1 MSESQSEFVRTPPHD
16 DTAEQSVL
24 GGMMLS
30 KDAIAD
36 VVEVIGGGA
45 DFYKPAHEMI
55 YEAIINLYGHGEPA
69 DAITVADELTKRGEL
84 NRVGGAAYLHSLIA
98 SVPTAANAGFYA
110 EIVAERAML
119 RRLVEAGTKIVQ
131 LGYSG
136 DGEAEDLVNAAQAE
150 IYGVSANNTREDYV
164 PLSEAMNSTVEEIEA
179 NGSRAGGIHGVPTG
193 FIEFDELTAG
203 LQPGQMVVVAARPA
217 MGKALALDTPIP
229 TPEGWTTMGDIR
241 VGDLVLGADG
251 RPTKVINATEVMTGR
266 PCYTVTFDDGT
277 RIIADA
283 EHQWLTHTRASRRAR
298 IKVGAGGPAVDEPQL
313 AGAKVRTTAEIHET
327 VRCATADNRANH
339 CISNAS
345 ALQLPDADLPIAPYT
360 LGVWLGDGA
369 AASARITTADD
380 EVLQGIEADGYDIGQ
395 VQGLTYSVH
404 LPQENREFT
413 KHCQIC
419 GKEFTHTDRNVTTCS
434 RTCGGK
440 RKNLIATPQ
449 SCATCI
455 DCGRPCT
462 AGLRCLS
469 CHRSRASV
477 QGRLRTLGVLN
488 NKHIP
493 MSYLRA
499 SELQR
504 RALLAGLLDSYGT
517 VTNAGCVQFVVT
529 NRQLALDVQELVHSL
544 GYRTGLRTKKVAART
559 PESSTAY
566 KLTFSTSDTVFGLS
580 RKNQMHR
587 ERDARPTAKRTWRY
601 IVSVEPVESVPVR
614 CIEVDNSDHLFL
626 ASSAFV
632 PTHNSTF
639 ALDIARSAAIKHK
652 MTTVFFSLEM
662 GRNEIAM
669 KILSAEAGINL
680 SDLRKGRLDDDQWA
694 KIATAMGKMDSAPL
708 FIDDSP
714 NMTLMEIRAKARR
727 LKQKNDLKLIVLD
740 YLQLMSSGKKVESRQ
755 QEVSEFSRALKLMA
769 KELEVPLIALSQL
782 NRGSEQRPDKKPQV
796 SDLRESGCLTADTRI
811 LRSDI
816 GAEVTIAELFAQ
828 GARDIPVWSLGDD
841 MRFVE
846 RHLTHVFSTGV
857 KPVYRLT
864 LASGKTLRA
873 TANHPFFTYT
883 GWKGLG
889 ELSVGDRL
897 GVPRHVNGPSVRT
910 RWTDE
915 QVILLAHM
923 IGDGSALAH
932 QPIRYASID
941 PENLDAVAESA
952 RKQFGITGVRDTH
965 PAARCTSLRLPSP
978 EKLTHGKGNP
988 LAAWLDELGL
998 FDKRSWE
1005 KFIPEQVFALPKRQI
1020 ALFIKHLWATDGS
1033 VTLNKNGRAGRIYYG
1048 STSRAL
1054 VDQLSLLLLR
1064 FGINSRV
1071 RASTIKGEY
1080 RQGYSLDISGR
1091 DEQLRFLREI
1101 SSYGER
1107 AKNCAL
1113 LLAALTDGGSS
1124 SNTNG
1129 DTAPVQVWDDVRKI
1143 LSEEGMSHRE
1153 FQAAMGSQYCGSSYD
1168 KSAPSGSRLEKVATV
1183 LDAADLEML
1192 AVNDLFW
1199 DTVTGIEYDGEEE
1212 VFDATVLGNHNFVA
1226 NGITVHNS
1234 IEQDADMVILLHRED
1249 YYDKESTRAGEADV
1263 IVAKHRNGPTKTIAV
1278 AFQGHYSRFANMVH
1292 DSYTGTETF

>member
-45 DFYKPAHEMI
+45 DFYKPAHESI
-55 YEAIINLYGHGEPA
+55 YEAIIHLYGHGEPA

-131 LGYSG
+131 IGYSG
-136 DGEAEDLVNAAQAE
+136 DGEAEDLVNQAQAE
-150 IYGVSANNTREDYV
+150 IYGVSGNNTKEDYV
-164 PLSEAMNSTVEEIEA
+164 VLSEAMNSTVDEIEA

-203 LQPGQMVVVAARPA
+203 LQAGQMIVIAARPA

-229 TPEGWTTMGDIR
+229 TPTGWTTMGDIR
-241 VGDLVLGADG
+241 VGDTVLGADG
-251 RPTKVINATEVMTGR
+251 HPTRVINATDVMIGR
-266 PCYTVTFDDGT
+266 PCYRVTFDDGT
-277 RIIADA
+277 EIIADA
-283 EHQWLTHTRASRRAR
+283 EHQWLTHTRASRRAHY
-298 IKVGAGGPAVDEPQL
+298 KVAAGSISSKVSTLEGAR
-313 AGAKVRTTAEIHET
+313 VRTTTEIQST
-327 VRCATADNRANH
+327 LRCQTADRRINH
-339 CISNAS
+339 SVTNAQ
-345 ALQLPDADLPIAPYT
+345 ALQLPEATLPVAPYT
-360 LGVWLGDGA
+360 LGMWLGDGA
-369 AASARITTADD
+369 AAAARVTTADA
-380 EVLQGIEADGYDIGQ
+380 EVLERIEAEGYVTRCVQGI
-395 VQGLTYSVH
+395 TYSVH
-404 LPQENREFT
+404 LHPEIREFERE
-413 KHCQIC
+413 CVVC
-419 GKEFTHTDRNVTTCS
+419 GQGFVGRDRNITTCS
-434 RTCGGK
+434 RTCGGR
-440 RKNLIATPQ
+440 RKVLYNPQ
-449 SCATCI
+449 AAATCI
-455 DCGRPCT
+455 ECGGHCT
-462 AGLRCLS
+462 SGLCCMS
-469 CHRSRASV
+469 CHRSSASV
-477 QGRLRTLGVLN
+477 QGRLRALGVLG

-493 MSYLRA
+493 VQYLRA
-499 SELQR
+499 SESQR
-504 RALLAGLLDSYGT
+504 RALLAGLLDSDGT
-517 VTNAGCVQFVVT
+517 VTNAGCVQFAVT
-529 NRQLALDVQELVHSL
+529 NKQLAMDFQELAHSL
-544 GYRTGLRTKKVAART
+544 GYRTGLRGKRVKGRLEETSVLYKV
-559 PESSTAY
+559 
-566 KLTFSTSDTVFGLS
+566 TFSTTDTVFHLE

-587 ERDARPTAKRTWRY
+587 ERDARPTAKRTSRF
-601 IVSVEPVESVPVR
+601 IVGVEPIESVPVR
-614 CIEVDNSDHLFL
+614 CIEVDNDQHLFL
-626 ASSAFV
+626 ASRAFV

-639 ALDIARSAAIKHK
+639 ALDIARSAAIKHN

-680 SDLRKGRLDDDQWA
+680 SDLRKGKLDDDQWA

-727 LKQKNDLKLIVLD
+727 LKQKNNLKLIVLD

-769 KELEVPLIALSQL
+769 KELEVPVIALSQL
-782 NRGSEQRPDKKPQV
+782 NRGSEQRTDKKPQV
-796 SDLRESGCLTADTRI
+796 SDLRESGCLTADTRV
-811 LRSDI
+811 LRSDT
-816 GAEVTIAELFAQ
+816 GAETTMGELFAQ
-828 GARDIPVWSLGDD
+828 GAKDVPVWSLGDD
-841 MRFVE
+841 MRFAE

-889 ELSVGDRL
+889 ELEIGDRL
-897 GVPRHVNGPSVRT
+897 GVPRHVNGPSNRVE
-910 RWTDE
+910 WTDE

-923 IGDGSALAH
+923 LGDGSALAR
-932 QPIRYASID
+932 QPIRYASVD
-941 PENLDAVAESA
+941 EENLTVVAEA
-952 RKQFGITGVRDTH
+952 AFKQFGITGIRDTH
-965 PAARCTSLRLPSP
+965 EAARCTSLRLPAP
-978 EKLTHGKGNP
+978 VRLTHGKRNP

-1020 ALFIKHLWATDGS
+1020 ALFIKHLWSTDGS
-1033 VTLNKNGRAGRIYYG
+1033 VTVNKNGRSGRIYYV
-1048 STSRAL
+1048 STSREML
-1054 VDQLSLLLLR
+1054 DQLSLLLWR

-1071 RASTIKGEY
+1071 LGTAIKGEY
-1080 RQGYSLDISGR
+1080 RQGHSLDISGR
-1091 DEQLRFLREI
+1091 DEQLRFLQEI
-1101 SSYGER
+1101 SVYGER
-1107 AKNCAL
+1107 SKNCARL
-1113 LLAALTDGGSS
+1113 LDILTADGSRSS
-1124 SNTNG
+1124 TNV

-1143 LSEEGMSHRE
+1143 LSEKAMSHRE
-1153 FQAAMGSQYCGSSYD
+1153 FQAAMGSQYCGSAYY
-1168 KSAPSGSRLEKVATV
+1168 KSAPSRSRLAEVASV

-1192 AVNDLFW
+1192 AVNDVFW
-1199 DTVTGIEYDGEEE
+1199 DTVTAIEYDGEEE
-1212 VFDATVLGNHNFVA
+1212 VFDATVLGNHNFIA

-1249 YYDKESTRAGEADV
+1249 YYEKESTRAGEADV

-1292 DSYTGTETF
+1292 DSYGGSESF

>member
-45 DFYKPAHEMI
+45 DFYKPAHESI
-55 YEAIINLYGHGEPA
+55 YEAIIHLYGHGEPA

-131 LGYSG
+131 IGYSG
-136 DGEAEDLVNAAQAE
+136 DGEAEDLVNRAQAE
-150 IYGVSANNTREDYV
+150 IYGVSSNNTKEDYV
-164 PLSEAMNSTVEEIEA
+164 VLSEAMNSTVDEIEA

-203 LQPGQMVVVAARPA
+203 LQAGQMIVIAARPA
-217 MGKALALDTPIP
+217 MGK
-229 TPEGWTTMGDIR
+229 
-241 VGDLVLGADG
+241 
-251 RPTKVINATEVMTGR
+251 
-266 PCYTVTFDDGT
+266 
-277 RIIADA
+277 
-283 EHQWLTHTRASRRAR
+283 
-298 IKVGAGGPAVDEPQL
+298 
-313 AGAKVRTTAEIHET
+313 
-327 VRCATADNRANH
+327 
-339 CISNAS
+339 
-345 ALQLPDADLPIAPYT
+345 
-360 LGVWLGDGA
+360 
-369 AASARITTADD
+369 
-380 EVLQGIEADGYDIGQ
+380 
-395 VQGLTYSVH
+395 
-404 LPQENREFT
+404 
-413 KHCQIC
+413 
-419 GKEFTHTDRNVTTCS
+419 
-434 RTCGGK
+434 
-440 RKNLIATPQ
+440 
-449 SCATCI
+449 
-455 DCGRPCT
+455 
-462 AGLRCLS
+462 
-469 CHRSRASV
+469 
-477 QGRLRTLGVLN
+477 
-488 NKHIP
+488 
-493 MSYLRA
+493 
-499 SELQR
+499 
-504 RALLAGLLDSYGT
+504 
-517 VTNAGCVQFVVT
+517 
-529 NRQLALDVQELVHSL
+529 
-544 GYRTGLRTKKVAART
+544 
-559 PESSTAY
+559 
-566 KLTFSTSDTVFGLS
+566 
-580 RKNQMHR
+580 
-587 ERDARPTAKRTWRY
+587 
-601 IVSVEPVESVPVR
+601 
-614 CIEVDNSDHLFL
+614 
-626 ASSAFV
+626 
-632 PTHNSTF
+632 STF

-662 GRNEIAM
+662 GRNEIAT

-680 SDLRKGRLDDDQWA
+680 SDLRKGNIDNDQWT

-727 LKQKNDLKLIVLD
+727 LKQKNNLKLIVLD

-769 KELEVPLIALSQL
+769 KELEVPVIALSQL
-782 NRGSEQRPDKKPQV
+782 NRGSEQRTDKKPQV
-796 SDLRESGCLTADTRI
+796 SDLRESGCLTADTRV
-811 LRSDI
+811 LRSDT
-816 GAEVTIAELFAQ
+816 GAETTMGELFAQ
-828 GARDIPVWSLGDD
+828 GAKDVPVWSLGDD
-841 MRFVE
+841 MRFAE

-889 ELSVGDRL
+889 ELEIGDRL
-897 GVPRHVNGPSVRT
+897 GVPRHVNGPSNRVE
-910 RWTDE
+910 WTDE

-923 IGDGSALAH
+923 LGDGSALAR
-932 QPIRYASID
+932 QPIRYASVD
-941 PENLDAVAESA
+941 EENLTVVTEAAF
-952 RKQFGITGVRDTH
+952 KQFGITGIRDTH
-965 PAARCTSLRLPSP
+965 EAARCTSLRLPAP
-978 EKLTHGKGNP
+978 VRLTHGKRNP

-1020 ALFIKHLWATDGS
+1020 ALFIKHLWSTDGS
-1033 VTLNKNGRAGRIYYG
+1033 VTVNKNGRSGRIYYA
-1048 STSRAL
+1048 STSREML
-1054 VDQLSLLLLR
+1054 DQLSLLLWR

-1071 RASTIKGEY
+1071 RGTAIKGEY

-1091 DEQLRFLREI
+1091 DEQLRFLQEI
-1101 SSYGER
+1101 SVYGER
-1107 AKNCAL
+1107 SKNCARL
-1113 LLAALTDGGSS
+1113 LDILTADGSR
-1124 SNTNG
+1124 SNTNV

-1143 LSEEGMSHRE
+1143 LSEKGMSHRE
-1153 FQAAMGSQYCGSSYD
+1153 FQAAMGSQYCGSAYY
-1168 KSAPSGSRLEKVATV
+1168 KSAPSRSRLAEVASV

-1192 AVNDLFW
+1192 AVNDVFW
-1199 DTVTGIEYDGEEE
+1199 DTVTAIEYDGEEE
-1212 VFDATVLGNHNFVA
+1212 VFDATVLGNHNFIA

-1249 YYDKESTRAGEADV
+1249 YYEKESTRAGEADV

-1292 DSYTGTETF
+1292 DSYGGSESF

>member
-45 DFYKPAHEMI
+45 DFYKPAHESI
-55 YEAIINLYGHGEPA
+55 YEAIIHLYGHGEPA

-131 LGYSG
+131 IGYSG
-136 DGEAEDLVNAAQAE
+136 DGEAEDLVNQAQAE
-150 IYGVSANNTREDYV
+150 IYGVSGNNTKEDYV
-164 PLSEAMNSTVEEIEA
+164 VLSEAMNSTVDEIEA

-203 LQPGQMVVVAARPA
+203 LQAGQMIVIAARPA
-217 MGKALALDTPIP
+217 MGK
-229 TPEGWTTMGDIR
+229 
-241 VGDLVLGADG
+241 
-251 RPTKVINATEVMTGR
+251 
-266 PCYTVTFDDGT
+266 
-277 RIIADA
+277 
-283 EHQWLTHTRASRRAR
+283 
-298 IKVGAGGPAVDEPQL
+298 
-313 AGAKVRTTAEIHET
+313 
-327 VRCATADNRANH
+327 
-339 CISNAS
+339 
-345 ALQLPDADLPIAPYT
+345 
-360 LGVWLGDGA
+360 
-369 AASARITTADD
+369 
-380 EVLQGIEADGYDIGQ
+380 
-395 VQGLTYSVH
+395 
-404 LPQENREFT
+404 
-413 KHCQIC
+413 
-419 GKEFTHTDRNVTTCS
+419 
-434 RTCGGK
+434 
-440 RKNLIATPQ
+440 
-449 SCATCI
+449 
-455 DCGRPCT
+455 
-462 AGLRCLS
+462 
-469 CHRSRASV
+469 
-477 QGRLRTLGVLN
+477 
-488 NKHIP
+488 
-493 MSYLRA
+493 
-499 SELQR
+499 
-504 RALLAGLLDSYGT
+504 
-517 VTNAGCVQFVVT
+517 
-529 NRQLALDVQELVHSL
+529 
-544 GYRTGLRTKKVAART
+544 
-559 PESSTAY
+559 
-566 KLTFSTSDTVFGLS
+566 
-580 RKNQMHR
+580 
-587 ERDARPTAKRTWRY
+587 
-601 IVSVEPVESVPVR
+601 
-614 CIEVDNSDHLFL
+614 
-626 ASSAFV
+626 
-632 PTHNSTF
+632 STF
-639 ALDIARSAAIKHK
+639 ALDIARSAAIKHN

-680 SDLRKGRLDDDQWA
+680 SDLRKGKLDDDQWA

-727 LKQKNDLKLIVLD
+727 LKQKNNLKLIVLD

-769 KELEVPLIALSQL
+769 KELEVPVIALSQL
-782 NRGSEQRPDKKPQV
+782 NRGSEQRTDKKPQI
-796 SDLRESGCLTADTRI
+796 SDLRESGCLTADTRV
-811 LRSDI
+811 LRSDT
-816 GAEVTIAELFAQ
+816 GAETTMGELFAQ
-828 GARDIPVWSLGDD
+828 GAKDVPVWSLGDD
-841 MRFVE
+841 MRFAE

-889 ELSVGDRL
+889 ELEIGDRL
-897 GVPRHVNGPSVRT
+897 GVPRHVNGPSNRVE
-910 RWTDE
+910 WTDE

-923 IGDGSALAH
+923 LGDGSALAR
-932 QPIRYASID
+932 QPIRYASVD
-941 PENLDAVAESA
+941 EENLTVVTEAAF
-952 RKQFGITGVRDTH
+952 KQFGITGIRDTH
-965 PAARCTSLRLPSP
+965 EAARCTSLRLPAP
-978 EKLTHGKGNP
+978 VRLTHGKRNP

-1020 ALFIKHLWATDGS
+1020 ALFIKHLWSTDGS
-1033 VTLNKNGRAGRIYYG
+1033 VTVNKNGRSGRIYYA
-1048 STSRAL
+1048 STSREML
-1054 VDQLSLLLLR
+1054 DQLSLLLWR

-1071 RASTIKGEY
+1071 RGTAIKGEY

-1091 DEQLRFLREI
+1091 DEQLRFLQEI
-1101 SSYGER
+1101 SVYGER
-1107 AKNCAL
+1107 SKNCARL
-1113 LLAALTDGGSS
+1113 LDILTADGSR
-1124 SNTNG
+1124 SNTNV

-1143 LSEEGMSHRE
+1143 LSEKGMSHRE
-1153 FQAAMGSQYCGSSYD
+1153 FQAAMGSQYCGSAYY
-1168 KSAPSGSRLEKVATV
+1168 KSAPSRSRLAEVASV

-1192 AVNDLFW
+1192 AVNDVFW
-1199 DTVTGIEYDGEEE
+1199 DTVTAIEYDGEEE
-1212 VFDATVLGNHNFVA
+1212 VFDATVLGNHNFIA

-1249 YYDKESTRAGEADV
+1249 YYEKESTRAGEADV

-1292 DSYTGTETF
+1292 DSYGGSESF

>member
-55 YEAIINLYGHGEPA
+55 YEAIIHLYGHGEPA

-98 SVPTAANAGFYA
+98 GVPTAANAGFYA

-136 DGEAEDLVNAAQAE
+136 DGEAEALVNAAQAE
-150 IYGVSANNTREDYV
+150 IYGVSANNTKEDYV

-179 NGSRAGGIHGVPTG
+179 NGSRDGGIHGVPTG

-203 LQPGQMVVVAARPA
+203 LQPGQMIVIAARPA

-229 TPEGWTTMGDIR
+229 TPTGWTTMGDIR
-241 VGDLVLGADG
+241 VGDTVLGADG
-251 RPTKVINATEVMTGR
+251 HPTTVTNATDVMTGR
-266 PCYTVTFDDGT
+266 PCFKVIFDDGT
-277 RIIADA
+277 EIIADA
-283 EHQWLTHTRASRRAR
+283 EHQWLTETRASRRAR
-298 IKVGAGGPAVDEPQL
+298 SSALAGSGGGGRVRTSVGAQ
-313 AGAKVRTTAEIHET
+313 VRTTAEIRET
-327 VRCATADNRANH
+327 VRCATADRRANH
-339 CISNAS
+339 SIANTRP
-345 ALQLPDADLPIAPYT
+345 LQLPEADLLVAPYT
-360 LGVWLGDGA
+360 LGIWLGDDSTA
-369 AASARITTADD
+369 LAPSA
-380 EVLQGIEADGYDIGQ
+380 E
-395 VQGLTYSVH
+395 S
-404 LPQENREFT
+404 
-413 KHCQIC
+413 
-419 GKEFTHTDRNVTTCS
+419 
-434 RTCGGK
+434 
-440 RKNLIATPQ
+440 
-449 SCATCI
+449 
-455 DCGRPCT
+455 
-462 AGLRCLS
+462 
-469 CHRSRASV
+469 
-477 QGRLRTLGVLN
+477 LRTLGVLN

-493 MSYLRA
+493 MQYLRA
-499 SELQR
+499 SEAQR
-504 RALLAGLLDSYGT
+504 RALLAGLLDSDGT
-517 VTNAGCVQFVVT
+517 VTNAGCIQFTVT
-529 NRQLALDVQELVHSL
+529 NRQLAYDTQELALSL
-544 GYRTGLRTKKVAART
+544 GYRTGMATKKVKGSSEAT
-559 PESSTAY
+559 STAY
-566 KLTFSTSDTVFGLS
+566 KLTFSSSDSVFALS

-587 ERDARPTAKRTWRY
+587 DRDARPTAKRSSRY
-601 IVSVEPVESVPVR
+601 IVAVEPVDSVPVR
-614 CIEVDNSDHLFL
+614 CIEVDNEQHLFL
-626 ASSAFV
+626 ASRAFV

-639 ALDIARSAAIKHK
+639 ALDIARSAAIKHG

-680 SDLRKGRLDDDQWA
+680 SDLRKGKLDDDQWA

-727 LKQKNDLKLIVLD
+727 LKQKNNLKLIVLD

-782 NRGSEQRPDKKPQV
+782 NRGSEQRTDKKPQV
-796 SDLRESGCLTADTRI
+796 SDLRESGCLTADTRV
-811 LRSDI
+811 LRSDT
-816 GAEVTIAELFAQ
+816 GAETTMGELFEQ
-828 GARDIPVWSLGDD
+828 GAQDVPVWSLGGD

-889 ELSVGDRL
+889 ELAVGDRL
-897 GVPRHVNGPSVRT
+897 GVPRHVNGPSAQT
-910 RWTDE
+910 HWSDE

-923 IGDGSALAH
+923 IGDGSALAR

-941 PENLDAVAESA
+941 EENLSIVAESA
-952 RKQFGITGVRDTH
+952 YKQFGIESVRDTH
-965 PAARCTSLRLPSP
+965 EAARCTSLRLRSP
-978 EKLTHGKGNP
+978 EKLTHGKRNP
-988 LAAWLDELGL
+988 LAAWLDDLGL

-1005 KFIPEQVFALPKRQI
+1005 KFIPDQVFALPKQQI
-1020 ALFIKHLWATDGS
+1020 ALFIRHLWATDGS
-1033 VTLNKNGRAGRIYYG
+1033 VTVNKNGRSGRIYYA
-1048 STSRAL
+1048 STSRVML
-1054 VDQLSLLLLR
+1054 DQLSLLLLR
-1064 FGINSRV
+1064 FGINTRV
-1071 RASTIKGEY
+1071 RGTTIKGEY

-1101 SSYGER
+1101 SVYGER
-1107 AKNCAL
+1107 AKSCEK
-1113 LLAALTDGGSS
+1113 LLAAITAEGVR
-1124 SNTNG
+1124 SNTNV
-1129 DTAPVQVWDDVRKI
+1129 DTAPVQVWDDVKKI
-1143 LSEEGMSHRE
+1143 LSEKGMTHRE
-1153 FQAAMGSQYCGSSYD
+1153 FQAAMGSKYCGSAYY
-1168 KSAPSGSRLEKVATV
+1168 KSAPSRSRLAKVASV
-1183 LDAADLEML
+1183 LDAAELDML

-1199 DTVTGIEYDGEEE
+1199 DTVTSIEYEGEEE
-1212 VFDATVLGNHNFVA
+1212 VFDATVLGNHNFIA

-1249 YYDKESTRAGEADV
+1249 YYEKESTRAGEADV

>member
-55 YEAIINLYGHGEPA
+55 YEAIIHLYGHGEPA

-98 SVPTAANAGFYA
+98 GVPTAANAGFYA

-136 DGEAEDLVNAAQAE
+136 DGEAEALVNAAQAE
-150 IYGVSANNTREDYV
+150 IYGVSANNTKEDYV

-179 NGSRAGGIHGVPTG
+179 NGSRDGGIHGVPTG

-203 LQPGQMVVVAARPA
+203 LQAGQMIVIAARPA

-229 TPEGWTTMGDIR
+229 TPTGWTTMGDIR
-241 VGDLVLGADG
+241 VGDTVLGADG
-251 RPTKVINATEVMTGR
+251 HPTTVTNATDVMTGR
-266 PCYTVTFDDGT
+266 PCFKVIFDDGT
-277 RIIADA
+277 EIIADA
-283 EHQWLTHTRASRRAR
+283 EHQWLTETRASRRAR
-298 IKVGAGGPAVDEPQL
+298 SSALAGSGGGRVRTSVGAQ
-313 AGAKVRTTAEIHET
+313 VRTTAEIRET
-327 VRCATADNRANH
+327 VRCVTADQRANH
-339 CISNAS
+339 SIANTRP
-345 ALQLPDADLPIAPYT
+345 LQLPEANLLVAPYT
-360 LGVWLGDGA
+360 LGIWLGDDSTVLVP
-369 AASARITTADD
+369 SAEI
-380 EVLQGIEADGYDIGQ
+380 
-395 VQGLTYSVH
+395 
-404 LPQENREFT
+404 
-413 KHCQIC
+413 
-419 GKEFTHTDRNVTTCS
+419 
-434 RTCGGK
+434 
-440 RKNLIATPQ
+440 
-449 SCATCI
+449 
-455 DCGRPCT
+455 
-462 AGLRCLS
+462 
-469 CHRSRASV
+469 
-477 QGRLRTLGVLN
+477 LRTLGVLN

-493 MSYLRA
+493 MQYLRA
-499 SELQR
+499 SEAQR
-504 RALLAGLLDSYGT
+504 RALLAGLLDSDGT
-517 VTNAGCVQFVVT
+517 VTNAGCIQFTVT
-529 NRQLALDVQELVHSL
+529 NRQLAYDTQELALSL
-544 GYRTGLRTKKVAART
+544 GYRTGMATKKVKGSSEAT
-559 PESSTAY
+559 STAY
-566 KLTFSTSDTVFGLS
+566 KLTFSSSDSVFALS
-580 RKNQMHR
+580 RKKQMHR
-587 ERDARPTAKRTWRY
+587 DRDSRPTAKRSSRY
-601 IVSVEPVESVPVR
+601 IVAVEPVDSVPVR
-614 CIEVDNSDHLFL
+614 CIEVDNEQHLFL
-626 ASSAFV
+626 ASRAFV

-639 ALDIARSAAIKHK
+639 ALDIARSAAIKHG

-680 SDLRKGRLDDDQWA
+680 SDLRKGKLDDDQWA

-727 LKQKNDLKLIVLD
+727 LKQKNNLKLIVLD

-782 NRGSEQRPDKKPQV
+782 NRGSEQRTDKKPQV
-796 SDLRESGCLTADTRI
+796 SDLRESGCLTADTRV
-811 LRSDI
+811 LRSDT
-816 GAEVTIAELFAQ
+816 GAETTMGELFEQ
-828 GARDIPVWSLGDD
+828 GAQDVPVWSLGDD

-889 ELSVGDRL
+889 ELAVGDRL
-897 GVPRHVNGPSVRT
+897 GVPRHVNGPSART
-910 RWTDE
+910 HWSDE

-923 IGDGSALAH
+923 IGDGSALAR

-941 PENLDAVAESA
+941 EENLSIVAESA
-952 RKQFGITGVRDTH
+952 YKQFGIESVRDTH
-965 PAARCTSLRLPSP
+965 EAARCTSLRLRSP
-978 EKLTHGKGNP
+978 EKLTHGKRNP
-988 LAAWLDELGL
+988 LAAWLDDLGL

-1005 KFIPEQVFALPKRQI
+1005 KFIPDQVFALPKRQI
-1020 ALFIKHLWATDGS
+1020 ALFIRHLWATDGS
-1033 VTLNKNGRAGRIYYG
+1033 VTVNKNGRSGRIYYA
-1048 STSRAL
+1048 STSRVML
-1054 VDQLSLLLLR
+1054 DQLSLLLLR

-1071 RASTIKGEY
+1071 RGTTIKGEY

-1101 SSYGER
+1101 SVYGER
-1107 AKNCAL
+1107 AKSCEK
-1113 LLAALTDGGSS
+1113 LLAAITAEGVR
-1124 SNTNG
+1124 SNTNV
-1129 DTAPVQVWDDVRKI
+1129 DTAPVQVWDDVKKI
-1143 LSEEGMSHRE
+1143 LSEKGMTHRE
-1153 FQAAMGSQYCGSSYD
+1153 FQAAMGSKYCGSAYY
-1168 KSAPSGSRLEKVATV
+1168 KSAPSRSRLAKVASV
-1183 LDAADLEML
+1183 LAAAELDML

-1199 DTVTGIEYDGEEE
+1199 DTVTSIEYEGEEE
-1212 VFDATVLGNHNFVA
+1212 VFDATVLGNHNFIA

-1249 YYDKESTRAGEADV
+1249 YYEKESTRAGEADV